1 LVATS
6 GVVVSGLHPARH
18 GADFGFLDFLCFVCA
33 EAPVAIARQNSAA
46 TAIAQ
51 NFRVEFRRTKK
62 TFSGALVPVS
72 RDCVRIFAKRAGVA
86 FRENFHH
93 PPVKI
98 IDWMVHDGFES
109 TVVFAVSFLNVVF
122 QSDAQIL
129 IFAALAYLV
138 RM

>member
-1 LVATS
+1 
-6 GVVVSGLHPARH
+6 LHPARH

-33 EAPVAIARQNSAA
+33 EAPVAIARQSSAA
-46 TAIAQ
+46 AAIAQ
-51 NFRVEFRRTKK
+51 NFLAEFRHTKK
-62 TFSGALVPVS
+62 AFSGLVPVS
-72 RDCVRIFAKRAGVA
+72 RDRVGIFAKRANVA
-86 FRENFHH
+86 FRKNFHH

-98 IDWMVHDGFES
+98 INWMVHDGFES
-109 TVVFAVSFLNVVF
+109 TVVFAMSFLNVVF